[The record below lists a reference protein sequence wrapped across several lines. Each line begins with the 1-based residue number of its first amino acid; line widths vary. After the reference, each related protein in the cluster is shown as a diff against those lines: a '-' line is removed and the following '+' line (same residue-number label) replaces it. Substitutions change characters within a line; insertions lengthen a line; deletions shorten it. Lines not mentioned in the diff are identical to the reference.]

1 MVVNGKTINVLLVE
15 DSEVTRAGL
24 KRILAQYTDFRLVGE
39 ANNGRAAIERA
50 LALRPD
56 VVIMDIGMP
65 IMDGVEA
72 AQQVKTQLPSTRVIM
87 LTVHDSDAHI
97 FSALSAGAHG
107 YCLKTVSGDQLA
119 LAIRTVADGA
129 AWLDPRIANR
139 VLQSYNPTGAG
150 GEAEASGG
158 GGSIPLSAREVEVLR
173 LVVEGLTNQ
182 KIAERLVVSIETVK
196 SHMRRIMEKL
206 AVSDRTQAAV
216 RAVRDK
222 LI

>member
-1 MVVNGKTINVLLVE
+1 MINGRSIDVFLVE

-24 KRILAQYTDFRLVGE
+24 KRILGQYTDIRLVGE
-39 ANNGRAAIERA
+39 ANNGRSAVERVMQI
-50 LALRPD
+50 RPE
-56 VVIMDIGMP
+56 VVVMDIGMP
-65 IMDGVEA
+65 VMDGVEA
-72 AQQVKTQLPSTRVIM
+72 AQLIKSQFPDVRIIM
-87 LTVHDSDAHI
+87 LTVHESDAHI

-129 AWLDPRIANR
+129 AWLDPKIASR
-139 VLQSYNPTGAG
+139 VLQSYMPAPGTNGTT
-150 GEAEASGG
+150 ESD
-158 GGSIPLSAREVEVLR
+158 SSSVPLSQREVEVLR
-173 LVVEGLTNQ
+173 LVVDGLTNQ

-216 RAVRDK
+216 RAVRDR

>member
-1 MVVNGKTINVLLVE
+1 MINGRSIDVFLVE

-24 KRILAQYTDFRLVGE
+24 KRILGQYTDIRLVGE
-39 ANNGRAAIERA
+39 ANNGRSAVERVMQI
-50 LALRPD
+50 RPE
-56 VVIMDIGMP
+56 VVVMDIGMP
-65 IMDGVEA
+65 VMDGVEA
-72 AQQVKTQLPSTRVIM
+72 AQLIKSQFPDVRIIM
-87 LTVHDSDAHI
+87 LTVHESDAHI

-129 AWLDPRIANR
+129 AWLDPKIASR
-139 VLQSYNPTGAG
+139 VLQSYMPAP
-150 GEAEASGG
+150 
-158 GGSIPLSAREVEVLR
+158 GSNGTTDSDSSSVPLSQREVEVLR
-173 LVVEGLTNQ
+173 LVVDGLTNQ

-216 RAVRDK
+216 RAVRDR